1 MRQFLTVLDPQEK
14 IERMAKVRKSVW
26 DLEGDYEGQKRF
38 LRLEAP
44 TEFTTDVD
52 KGKGLVFDFEGAE
65 SSTNEGEKMLVSVIR
80 AGNAMTRESKPIQS
94 LSATY
99 ATPPEDGSTVFKGS
113 FSATSSG
120 TNKPLKNRRRPNQWR
135 RKAQSLKQQTEGN
148 RLIQDKIVEECVTS
162 KRKAADEAKVS
173 SKIAKCDEGTV
184 VPHEEPPTLR

>member
-1 MRQFLTVLDPQEK
+1 MLTDDDVGIDTVTGRPKIAKDVLDEMRQFLTVFDPQEK
-14 IERMAKVRKSVW
+14 IERIAKVRKSVW
-26 DLEGDYEGQKRF
+26 DLEGDSEGQKRF

-80 AGNAMTRESKPIQS
+80 AGNAMTRESKHIQS

-99 ATPPEDGSTVFKGS
+99 ATPPEDGPTIFKGS

-120 TNKPLKNRRRPNQWR
+120 TNNP
-135 RKAQSLKQQTEGN
+135 LKQQTEGN
-148 RLIQDKIVEECVTS
+148 RLIQDKILEE
-162 KRKAADEAKVS
+162 
-173 SKIAKCDEGTV
+173 
-184 VPHEEPPTLR
+184 